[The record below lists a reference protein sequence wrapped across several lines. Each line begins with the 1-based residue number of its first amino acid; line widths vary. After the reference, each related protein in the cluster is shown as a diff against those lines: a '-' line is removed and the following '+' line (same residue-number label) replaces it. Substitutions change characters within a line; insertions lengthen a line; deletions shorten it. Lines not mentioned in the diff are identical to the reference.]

1 MDDVQYTQYYVAF
14 LDILGFKNIVNTS
27 SFDKV
32 LDIFKSI
39 ITNSEAVKA
48 LWHAA
53 EDDDISTE
61 GERCKQYNESLEET
75 KIHIMS
81 DSIVVATPDWHPE
94 SLAVVVDIC
103 NSIQTLL
110 FNLNAPIL
118 LRGAIAIGD
127 FYLNENLVFGKGLVD
142 AYWAQEK
149 YAVYPRIIVSNDIT
163 VGRRVSIDND
173 NDLPKDEDGY
183 YYINCIE
190 RYLGKDRT
198 WEEIESS
205 EPYVKLKNMID
216 RNLNGYKDDR
226 VRQKYLWLERELER
240 IKNKGYVQLL
250 VQV

>member
-1 MDDVQYTQYYVAF
+1 MNQYEKFIIAF

-39 ITNSEAVKA
+39 ITNSEAIKA
-48 LWHAA
+48 LWHAV
-53 EDDDISTE
+53 EDDDISPE
-61 GERCKQYNESLEET
+61 GEICKRYNESLEET

-81 DSIVVATPDWHPE
+81 DSIVVATPNWHPE

-110 FNLNAPIL
+110 FDLNAPIL

-149 YAVYPRIIVSNDIT
+149 YAVYPRIIISNDIA
-163 VGRRVSIDND
+163 VGKRVSIDNN

-190 RYLGKDRT
+190 RYLGEDRT
-198 WEEIESS
+198 WKEIESS

-250 VQV
+250 VRE